1 MKETW
6 SLVDVVGAGAAAV
19 TVASLSLIS
28 LDVFQVQ
35 SFFGQSWWLA
45 FACSLLLS
53 VSCALVGRGA
63 AMSVFGMVLF
73 AACMGFFAFLA
84 LYSGVQGFLGPS
96 TSGQAVASLVLLAG
110 LAVMVAALQRF
121 RFGSLVLVAV
131 VLGVAAVAE
140 SMYAQGRL
148 AEYCLALLGA
158 ATSVLLAGYR
168 DAFSQARSSDD
179 GAVRHRSGGTASLA
193 VLLAML
199 LGLSMAAGLA
209 VYEVVLA
216 PLDLPA
222 LRILLVTGEDASG
235 QQPEPEESAEEQS
248 GEVADGSVLETLED
262 TSDGGGDI
270 GLLSME
276 DNPAALVVPILL
288 LIVLAAYFGK
298 RLHGGIQR
306 FRVFRGSEREQL
318 AHAYAYLIRRFA
330 VVHLEAAGSLTPHA
344 FVEVNRDRLLRFERG
359 GGTVSFER
367 ITQAFEASYYGM
379 AEPDP
384 EDILMARRYCKR
396 FSKAAVRFVGRG
408 RYCII
413 FWLL

>member
-6 SLVDVVGAGAAAV
+6 SLVDVVGVGAAAV
-19 TVASLSLIS
+19 TVASLSVIA
-28 LDVFQVQ
+28 LDAFQVQ

-45 FACSLLLS
+45 FACSVLLS

-63 AMSVFGMVLF
+63 AMSAFGMILF
-73 AACMGFFAFLA
+73 AVCMGFFAFLT
-84 LYSGVQGFLGPS
+84 LYSGTQGFLAPS
-96 TSGQAVASLVLLAG
+96 TPSQAVASLVLLAG

-148 AEYCLALLGA
+148 TEYCLALLGA
-158 ATSVLLAGYR
+158 ATSVLLGGYR

-193 VLLAML
+193 VLLVAL
-199 LGLSMAAGLA
+199 LGLSMAAGLV
-209 VYEVVLA
+209 VYEAVLA

-222 LRILLVTGEDASG
+222 LRILLVAGADAPG
-235 QQPEPEESAEEQS
+235 QQTEPEESTGEQPEEAA
-248 GEVADGSVLETLED
+248 GGSVLETLD
-262 TSDGGGDI
+262 DPSDGGGDM

-276 DNPAALVVPILL
+276 DNPAALLVLIAIVVA
-288 LIVLAAYFGK
+288 VAAYFGK
-298 RLHGGIQR
+298 RLHRRIQR

-318 AHAYAYLIRRFA
+318 AHAYAYLVRWFA
-330 VVHLEAAGSLTPHA
+330 IVHLEAAGSLTPHA